1 MKSYIPKNSINTPLK
16 KNQKIENL
24 KKENERVRQNNL
36 DLKLQIIEAKQ
47 KIKQIE
53 QLINKK

>member
-1 MKSYIPKNSINTPLK
+1 MASYIPKNSINTPLK
-16 KNQKIENL
+16 KNQKIERL

-47 KIKQIE
+47 KINQINK
-53 QLINKK
+53 LINK